1 MPRTTDAKSKFIE
14 TAALLF
20 QERGYNGVGLTEII
34 EKSDA
39 PKGSFYHHF
48 PGGKDELAKESVKS
62 ASIFMARRM
71 SGAFEQAET
80 FNEGVVNLFE
90 RVADWFEQSD
100 WKRGCPITTI
110 ALETTPSNEFIAKY
124 VRKAFSVWVEGI
136 ADHAIRLGFEGDA
149 TKQAEM
155 ILTQIEGAWIMSR
168 IQQSRRPFEH
178 MIALYKS

>member
-1 MPRTTDAKSKFIE
+1 MPRSTNAKHKFIE

-20 QERGYNGVGLTEII
+20 QERGFNGVGLTEII

-62 ASIFMARRM
+62 ASIFMAQRM
-71 SGAFEQAET
+71 SGAFEDAQT

-100 WKRGCPITTI
+100 WKRECPQP
-110 ALETTPSNEFIAKY
+110 TPKMLSE
-124 VRKAFSVWVEGI
+124 
-136 ADHAIRLGFEGDA
+136 H
-149 TKQAEM
+149 
-155 ILTQIEGAWIMSR
+155 ILR
-168 IQQSRRPFEH
+168 
-178 MIALYKS
+178 